1 MFIVA
6 YRPLSFPVKCG
17 IPKKFTVI
25 VVLTILVISRSW
37 GPLSIK
43 LHLFLVG
50 RQCQDYILGYYY
62 FVYFFSFQEI
72 QEVGQ

>member
-1 MFIVA
+1 MLLPQ
-6 YRPLSFPVKCG
+6 YDSSEC

-25 VVLTILVISRSW
+25 VVLAILVFSRSW
-37 GPLSIK
+37 GPYSPISIM

-50 RQCQDYILGYYY
+50 RQCQEYILGYYY